1 MYMKKALL
9 LIAVLA
15 AMLTLTGAACADTY
29 NYNVFVNTAGL
40 PNSTFTLDF
49 YLLDGEGVGDA
60 NTSVN
65 VYDLNL
71 GGGSLVGVANLSGGA
86 SGAAGNFTLN
96 DSGFFNQF
104 TQQFTPGSF
113 LSFGISL
120 NGSLDAGGVPDLFA
134 FLIDEL
140 GSTDGSGANSLLT
153 AQFDSTNPAIAVY
166 TATTFNNTG
175 NAVQGV
181 TPVVTVPEP
190 ASLTLLGSGALIA
203 AWRRRKAAKQ

>member
-1 MYMKKALL
+1 MYMKKVLL
-9 LIAVLA
+9 LIAVFA

-29 NYNVFVNTAGL
+29 NYNVFVNTGGL

-49 YLLDGEGVGDA
+49 YLLDGEGIGDG

-65 VYDLNL
+65 IHDLNL
-71 GGGSLVGVANLSGGA
+71 GGGSLVGGAGLLGGA
-86 SGAAGNFTLN
+86 SGTAGNFTLN
-96 DSGFFNQF
+96 DSDFFNQF

-134 FLIDEL
+134 FLIDQL
-140 GSTDGSGANSLLT
+140 NSSDGTGANSLLT
-153 AQFDSTNPAIAVY
+153 AEFTSTNPTISVY
-166 TATTFNNTG
+166 SATTFADGNNT
-175 NAVQGV
+175 VEGV

-203 AWRRRKAAKQ
+203 AWRRRKAAKR